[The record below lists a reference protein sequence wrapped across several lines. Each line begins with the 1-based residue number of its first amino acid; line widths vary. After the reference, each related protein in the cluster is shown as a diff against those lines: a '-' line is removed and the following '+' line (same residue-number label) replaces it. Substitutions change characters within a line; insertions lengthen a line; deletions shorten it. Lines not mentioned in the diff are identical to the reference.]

1 MACACAAGNWSTGKV
16 TTNTVNT
23 ENVKTF
29 LGMKSKYSDDDRS
42 GFYPNPKVTDTGV
55 KGNAT
60 WSSLAATAV
69 ATINTIAAIKIANKQ
84 YDIARSYYKMARQ
97 KWDRFKDKYMPCE
110 RTEMNE
116 ACNTPEY
123 TKDYDGKSATWKQE
137 VTRNFGN
144 ARAGIDRL
152 NALYCICPDP
162 SLAQDMALME
172 SLAAVDTANFAY
184 RYEEHRKDA
193 KDDIRWTRRQQALN
207 RGRDLQSTAARYAEA
222 AANAYGDVGAKIG
235 QAASGAME
243 AIGYFNNRNG
253 TVYPQRSPLQR
264 PSASMMGGVFIGA
277 QPENGQY
284 GFIFN
289 DPMQINTQI
298 DNYGNPFT
306 PYTTNDSITSVAG
319 AQQPSSS
326 GG

>member
-1 MACACAAGNWSTGKV
+1 
-16 TTNTVNT
+16 
-23 ENVKTF
+23 
-29 LGMKSKYSDDDRS
+29 
-42 GFYPNPKVTDTGV
+42 
-55 KGNAT
+55 
-60 WSSLAATAV
+60 
-69 ATINTIAAIKIANKQ
+69 
-84 YDIARSYYKMARQ
+84 
-97 KWDRFKDKYMPCE
+97 
-110 RTEMNE
+110 
-116 ACNTPEY
+116 
-123 TKDYDGKSATWKQE
+123 
-137 VTRNFGN
+137 
-144 ARAGIDRL
+144 
-152 NALYCICPDP
+152 
-162 SLAQDMALME
+162 ME

-243 AIGYFNNRNG
+243 AIGYFNNRND

-264 PSASMMGGVFIGA
+264 PSASMMGGAFIGA